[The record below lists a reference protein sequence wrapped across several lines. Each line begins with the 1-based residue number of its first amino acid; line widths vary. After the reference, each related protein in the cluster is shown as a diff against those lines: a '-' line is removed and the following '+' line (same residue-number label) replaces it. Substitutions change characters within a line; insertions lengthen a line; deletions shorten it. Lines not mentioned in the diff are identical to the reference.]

1 MLLALKYIH
10 DSLVLI
16 LFFTILLH
24 FTLLLE
30 SLVTFTVAALILK
43 LYLLLF
49 GLWLELSFNPSLL
62 LASLITSTYVV
73 LELYLVSIL
82 RLYSKFSSISTFL
95 NTLLLQSSIR
105 ISFSIVSNDS
115 RGANLL
121 KVLILKVSLVKVL
134 LLNKDLSNL
143 LRDVVLLSSGVHAV
157 LCTEVLESTIK
168 NVYNV

>member
-30 SLVTFTVAALILK
+30 SLVTFTVAALVLK

-105 ISFSIVSNDS
+105 IS
-115 RGANLL
+115 NLFQICFNL
-121 KVLILKVSLVKVL
+121 FQMILIL
-134 LLNKDLSNL
+134 
-143 LRDVVLLSSGVHAV
+143 
-157 LCTEVLESTIK
+157 
-168 NVYNV
+168 